1 MLNIRIL
8 KKKVEKVFKKCLKS
22 DFHALSRQFLREKC
36 ATKHCWPQPR
46 LVGYQLTTICSSDI
60 TASSLDVTIF
70 DFKEKCQKWAPKNIL
85 KTSQQTA
92 R

>member
-1 MLNIRIL
+1 MLNIRFF
-8 KKKVEKVFKKCLKS
+8 KKSGKSVKKKCLKS
-22 DFHALSRQFLREKC
+22 DSHALSWQFLREKC
-36 ATKHCWPQPR
+36 ATQHCWPQPR